1 MLSVLVSALLIL
13 VSVIHLLPLSGAL
26 SRERVAGL
34 YDVPVEGP
42 DLTILLRHRA
52 ILFGLLGAF
61 LLFAAFVPTLQVSA
75 IIAGLVSVLSFIAI
89 AASVGGYNAAIRR
102 VVIADRIAVVA
113 LLVAA
118 GLRLLG

>member
-13 VSVIHLLPLSGAL
+13 VGVIHLLPLSGAL
-26 SRERVAGL
+26 SRERLAAL

-61 LLFAAFVPTLQVSA
+61 LLYAAFVPALQAMA

-113 LLVAA
+113 LVVAA